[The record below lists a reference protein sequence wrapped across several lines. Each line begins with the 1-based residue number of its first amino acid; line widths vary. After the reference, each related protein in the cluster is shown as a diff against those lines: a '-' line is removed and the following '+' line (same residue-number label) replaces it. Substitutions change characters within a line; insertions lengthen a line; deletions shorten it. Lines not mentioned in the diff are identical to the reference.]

1 MYHLEL
7 YLQWDVVAESEVSER
22 QYTCS
27 GTLVRNADGTTSCVT
42 QIGVSSTG
50 YPIYKV
56 NRYTITSNL
65 VPTSYTIKFLFYFYS
80 YTRFTNRSPTWTL
93 ALPVTWHRPATMLMA
108 SPFTAWLAPIPW
120 PPTSTP
126 ARALWWQTA
135 TAQLPAWPKSE
146 PRASATPFTL

>member
-56 NRYTITSNL
+56 
-65 VPTSYTIKFLFYFYS
+65 
-80 YTRFTNRSPTWTL
+80 
-93 ALPVTWHRPATMLMA
+93 
-108 SPFTAWLAPIPW
+108 
-120 PPTSTP
+120 
-126 ARALWWQTA
+126 
-135 TAQLPAWPKSE
+135 
-146 PRASATPFTL
+146 

>member
-56 NRYTITSNL
+56 NRYTITSNFVL
-65 VPTSYTIKFLFYFYS
+65 RTSYNFQISILFLFLYAF
-80 YTRFTNRSPTWTL
+80 
-93 ALPVTWHRPATMLMA
+93 H
-108 SPFTAWLAPIPW
+108 
-120 PPTSTP
+120 
-126 ARALWWQTA
+126 
-135 TAQLPAWPKSE
+135 E
-146 PRASATPFTL
+146 